1 MTGTPLAV
9 APQSTLPA
17 STSWIKRKDLLQ
29 DVWKLAL
36 PVILTNLLQS
46 LVDTVDVFM
55 VGRLGP
61 IAIAAVGLSSAIR
74 MLVLVMLLSV
84 AAGAMTMIAQAK
96 GARDPERM
104 SFVTRQAIS
113 SGVLISLVL
122 TVIGLLL
129 SRPLLT
135 LVNGSGG
142 EPEAVELGVAY
153 LQIIFLGTPFLVLN
167 IVFNRLMQG
176 AGDTVT
182 PLILTGALNVMNVI
196 FNYIFMFGLGP
207 VPAMGVSGAALGT
220 VIARGIGVIVVFY
233 LFYAN
238 KHTVKILPGS
248 YWPNWQMFSD
258 ILTIG
263 VPSGVQGLFRNG
275 SRLLV
280 LGIITSTE
288 VGTYGAAALSIG
300 FQVESL
306 VFMPGLALNVAATT
320 LVGQALGS
328 WQTEEARLRGNM
340 AIALGLA
347 VMGVLALPIII
358 FAPAIIRLFD
368 PSSHPVLL
376 ATGTTYFRI
385 NTVVLP
391 LSALAMVANGALRGA
406 GDSVPGLISTMVT
419 RALISVSLAWV
430 LAFPVGMGSMGV
442 WIALAV
448 GVVLEAIYMSWRW
461 RGDTWLKVAL
471 SKTELYR
478 THLRHLSE
486 EIQQRFLAEIRGP
499 LMAEAGTREVVDAQ
513 GVIYAGAD
521 RKVRVSFVGGKWQV
535 AEQT

>member
-1 MTGTPLAV
+1 MTSTPLAATPETPRDV
-9 APQSTLPA
+9 SVPWSR
-17 STSWIKRKDLLQ
+17 RKKLLR

-46 LVDTVDVFM
+46 LVDTIDVFM
-55 VGRLGP
+55 VGRLSP
-61 IAIAAVGLSSAIR
+61 IAIAAVGMSSAIR

-113 SGVLISLVL
+113 SGVLISLALMVL
-122 TVIGLLL
+122 GLLL
-129 SRPLLT
+129 ARPLLA
-135 LVNGSGG
+135 LVNSGG
-142 EPEAVELGVAY
+142 EPEAVELGVSY
-153 LQIIFLGTPFLVLN
+153 LQILFLGTPFLVLN

-182 PLILTGALNVMNVI
+182 PLILTGALNVLNVL
-196 FNYIFMFGLGP
+196 FNYILMFGLGP

-220 VIARGIGVIVVFY
+220 VIARGIGVGVVFY
-233 LFYAN
+233 LFYAG
-238 KHTVKILPGS
+238 KHAVKILPGS
-248 YWPNWQMFSD
+248 YRPNWQMFND

-263 VPSGVQGLFRNG
+263 VPSGVQGMFRNG

-280 LGIITSTE
+280 LGIVTSTE

-306 VFMPGLALNVAATT
+306 IFMPGLALNVAATT

-347 VMGVLALPIII
+347 VMTVLAIPIII

-376 ATGTTYFRI
+376 ATGTTYLHI

-406 GDSVPGLISTMVT
+406 GDSMPGLISTMIT

-430 LAFPVGMGSMGV
+430 LAFPVGMGSLGV

-471 SKTELYR
+471 SKTDLYR
-478 THLRHLSE
+478 THLRHLSHDL
-486 EIQQRFLAEIRGP
+486 QQRFLAEVRGP
-499 LMAEAGTREVVDAQ
+499 LMAQAGTREVVDAA
-513 GVIYAGAD
+513 GVLYAGAEED
-521 RKVRVSFVGGKWQV
+521 VRVSFAGDRWQV
-535 AEQT
+535 AGQG